1 MGPSRLLE
9 LHLVG
14 RLNRSPLHYKL
25 ECVRISSHFGR
36 FLLFLHQENESSELK
51 GKYRLQAVDPCGI
64 L

>member
-36 FLLFLHQENESSELK
+36 FLLFLHQENKSSELK